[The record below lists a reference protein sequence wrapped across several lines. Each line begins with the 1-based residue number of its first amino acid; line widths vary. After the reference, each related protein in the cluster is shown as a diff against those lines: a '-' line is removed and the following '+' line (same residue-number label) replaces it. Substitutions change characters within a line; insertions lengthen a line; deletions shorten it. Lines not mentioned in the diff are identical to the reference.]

1 MQIRAHIVD
10 MVLSL
15 LRIAQY
21 QRRMSHINSP
31 PPNSGDDN
39 DSDNNDNDNVL

>member
-21 QRRMSHINSP
+21 QRRMSDINSVQS
-31 PPNSGDDN
+31 NAI
-39 DSDNNDNDNVL
+39 